1 MPAASTPLASATPVP
16 IRLSS
21 VPSSQPLAC
30 SSSNPTS
37 QSLQVRKALPPL
49 PPIPSQPSPVLLQSP
64 SVSPPSIQSI
74 VLLHSPPGLPPA
86 SATTRMPL
94 SLHLNSLVSAS
105 PLLSLPP
112 VQDCSNLVSPL
123 PAQVRSSS
131 VSSSLPSSTLPS
143 STPPLSLSSSPSP
156 MPHIYEL
163 LLLPLP
169 SPIAATSPDPSEGTE
184 AIQNS
189 H

>member
-1 MPAASTPLASATPVP
+1 MPATSMPLASATPVP
-16 IRLSS
+16 IHSSS

-30 SSSNPTS
+30 SSSNLAL
-37 QSLQVRKALPPL
+37 QSPQVHKASPPS
-49 PPIPSQPSPVLLQSP
+49 PPIPSQPSPVLSQSP
-64 SVSPPSIQSI
+64 SVLPPSIQSI
-74 VLLHSPPGLPPA
+74 VSLCLPPGLPPA
-86 SATTRMPL
+86 PATTRMPL
-94 SLHLNSLVSAS
+94 SLRLKSLVLAS

-112 VQDCSNLVSPL
+112 VQDCSNLVSPP

-163 LLLPLP
+163 LPLPLP
-169 SPIAATSPDPSEGTE
+169 SPIAATSPNPSEDTE
-184 AIQNS
+184 AI
-189 H
+189 